1 VFSVLRVIVDLFH
14 SAEDGNIG
22 FYGAFGYDLAFQFD
36 PVAPKLTRPEDQR
49 DLLLFLPD
57 EILVVDHHAAKAWI
71 DRYDFSLDGMTHR
84 RPGCGDCARAFQ
96 AG

>member
-49 DLLLFLPD
+49 DLLLYPARRD
-57 EILVVDHHAAKAWI
+57 PGRRQPCGK
-71 DRYDFSLDGMTHR
+71 SLD
-84 RPGCGDCARAFQ
+84 RPL
-96 AG
+96 